1 MLRSTFIH
9 APGVGYPTEARLWRE
24 GFRTWDEFLE
34 NSPRLRVGRERT
46 RAIHQEIERSRSRL
60 RAGDYRYFA
69 RRLKPRDQWRA
80 IGEWGSKAVF
90 LDIETTGPRG
100 KPHPVT
106 RVGLH
111 RGRGEA
117 QVLRGTGPDGVPPPD
132 RKGPHV
138 AHRHGS
144 PFRPPA

>member
-80 IGEWGSKAVF
+80 CGEGGSKDVF
-90 LDIETTGPRG
+90 LDIEKTGLRRERHHDNIFG
-100 KPHPVT
+100 CH
-106 RVGLH
+106 VGSM
-111 RGRGEA
+111 
-117 QVLRGTGPDGVPPPD
+117 LR
-132 RKGPHV
+132 
-138 AHRHGS
+138 
-144 PFRPPA
+144 

>member
-46 RAIHQEIERSRSRL
+46 RAIHREIERSRSRL

-80 IGEWGSKAVF
+80 TGGGGDKAVSR
-90 LDIETTGPRG
+90 DIATTRRWRRRR
-100 KPHPVT
+100 HCT
-106 RVGLH
+106 RCGLH
-111 RGRGEA
+111 AGR
-117 QVLRGTGPDGVPPPD
+117 
-132 RKGPHV
+132 RK
-138 AHRHGS
+138 
-144 PFRPPA
+144 RP